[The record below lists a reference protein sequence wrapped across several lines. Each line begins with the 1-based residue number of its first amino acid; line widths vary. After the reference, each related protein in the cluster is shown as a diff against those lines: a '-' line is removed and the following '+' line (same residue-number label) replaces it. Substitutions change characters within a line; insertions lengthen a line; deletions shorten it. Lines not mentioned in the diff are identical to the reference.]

1 MLRALPSWHGGG
13 MTSNESEGQVS
24 EVQRMD
30 PADADTEI
38 SDSQGVAG
46 NPEAP
51 PADKVGEA
59 GPNANPHRNEE
70 TH

>member
-1 MLRALPSWHGGG
+1 MA
-13 MTSNESEGQVS
+13 TNEQSEGQVS
-24 EVQRMD
+24 EVQNMD
-30 PADADTEI
+30 DAGEPV

-51 PADKVGEA
+51 PADQVGEA
-59 GPNANPHRNEE
+59 GPNANPHRDEE

>member
-1 MLRALPSWHGGG
+1 MSRS
-13 MTSNESEGQVS
+13 SESPTHSDDDDQEQGQVS
-24 EVQRMD
+24 EVQSM
-30 PADADTEI
+30 PADDGDAEI

-51 PADKVGEA
+51 SADELGAV
-59 GPNANPHRNEE
+59 GPNANPHADEH

>member
-1 MLRALPSWHGGG
+1 MAAK
-13 MTSNESEGQVS
+13 EQSEGQVS
-24 EVQRMD
+24 EVQNMD
-30 PADADTEI
+30 GAGEPI

-51 PADKVGEA
+51 DADAVGEA
-59 GPNANPHRNEE
+59 GPNANLHRDEE

>member
-1 MLRALPSWHGGG
+1 M
-13 MTSNESEGQVS
+13 SNDSEGQVS
-24 EVQRMD
+24 EVQKMD
-30 PADADTEI
+30 PADADTAI

-51 PADKVGEA
+51 SPDAVGEA
-59 GPNANPHRNEE
+59 GPNSNPNKDEDSH